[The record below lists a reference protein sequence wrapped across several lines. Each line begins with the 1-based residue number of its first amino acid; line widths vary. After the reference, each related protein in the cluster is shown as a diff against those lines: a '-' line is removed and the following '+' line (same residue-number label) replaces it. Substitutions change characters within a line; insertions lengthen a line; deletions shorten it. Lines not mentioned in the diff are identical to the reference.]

1 MRDRLASILALP
13 IVERIVIALILVN
26 AVTLGLETSPAAMA
40 AMGPLLIALDRAIL
54 AVFVIEIAARL
65 YVHRLA
71 FFRDPWSV
79 FDLAV
84 VAIAIAPATGSLSVL
99 RALRILR
106 VLRLI
111 TVIPSL
117 RRVVGAMI
125 GAIPSMGSIGLLL
138 LLVYYVSAVMATKL
152 FGGTHPELFGSLGA
166 STYTLFQVM
175 TFDDWSGGVAK
186 PILEQHPYAMLF
198 FVPFILLSAFIALN
212 LFIGVIVSAIED
224 EKDAEATESLGKVR
238 ADEALILA
246 EIRALRAEVADLR
259 AGRTPPG

>member
-1 MRDRLASILALP
+1 MRDRLAAILAHPLL
-13 IVERIVIALILVN
+13 ERIIIILIIIN
-26 AVTLGLETSPAAMA
+26 AITLGLETSPAAMA
-40 AMGPLLIALDRAIL
+40 TIGPLLIAIDRSIL
-54 AVFVIEIAARL
+54 AVFVAEIVARL
-65 YVHRLA
+65 FVLRLN
-71 FFRDPWSV
+71 FFKDPWSV
-79 FDLAV
+79 FDFLV
-84 VAIAIAPATGSLSVL
+84 VAIALVPATGSLSVL

-125 GAIPSMGSIGLLL
+125 AAIPAMGSIGLLL
-138 LLVYYVSAVMATKL
+138 VLVYYVSAVMATKL
-152 FGGTHPELFGSLGA
+152 FGGTHPDLFGSIPT

-212 LFIGVIVSAIED
+212 LFIGVIVSAIENERD
-224 EKDAEATESLGKVR
+224 VEAKENGASLPQ
-238 ADEALILA
+238 ILV
-246 EIRALRAEVADLR
+246 EIKALRSEIADLKSR
-259 AGRTPPG
+259 PP

>member
-1 MRDRLASILALP
+1 MRQTIAAWLRHPLA
-13 IVERIVIALILVN
+13 ERIVIALIVIN
-26 AVTLGLETSPAAMA
+26 AITLGLETDAGIMA
-40 AMGPLLIALDRAIL
+40 RIGPVLIALDRAIL
-54 AVFVIEIAARL
+54 ALFVIELVARF

-84 VAIAIAPATGSLSVL
+84 VAIALVPATGALSVL

-117 RRVVGAMI
+117 RRVVGAMV
-125 GAIPSMGSIGLLL
+125 GAIPAMGSVSLLL
-138 LLVYYVSAVMATKL
+138 VLVYYVSAVMSTKL
-152 FGGTHPELFGSLGA
+152 FGGTHPELFGSLGS

-186 PILEQHPYAMLF
+186 PVLEQHPYAMLF

-212 LFIGVIVSAIED
+212 LFIGVIVSAIEN
-224 EKDAEATESLGKVR
+224 EKDAEAPHKPDS
-238 ADEALILA
+238 AEAILL
-246 EIRALRAEVADLR
+246 ELRALRIEVAELK
-259 AGRTPPG
+259 AGR

>member
-1 MRDRLASILALP
+1 MRDRLAALLDHP
-13 IVERIVIALILVN
+13 FLERIIVVLIVIN
-26 AVTLGLETSPAAMA
+26 AITLGLETSPSAMA
-40 AMGPLLIALDRAIL
+40 AFGPLLVALDRGIL
-54 AVFVIEIAARL
+54 AIFVAEIVARL
-65 YVHRLA
+65 VVHRLR
-71 FFRDPWSV
+71 FFKDPWSV
-79 FDLAV
+79 FDFLV
-84 VAIAIAPATGSLSVL
+84 VAIALIPATGSLSVL

-125 GAIPSMGSIGLLL
+125 AAIPAMGSIGLLL
-138 LLVYYVSAVMATKL
+138 VLVYYISAVMATKL
-152 FGGTHPELFGSLGA
+152 FGGTHPELFGSIPT

-212 LFIGVIVSAIED
+212 LFIGVIVSAIENERD
-224 EKDAEATESLGKVR
+224 VETKEEGASQEAVLSELK
-238 ADEALILA
+238 
-246 EIRALRAEVADLR
+246 ALRIEIMALKSRV
-259 AGRTPPG
+259 P